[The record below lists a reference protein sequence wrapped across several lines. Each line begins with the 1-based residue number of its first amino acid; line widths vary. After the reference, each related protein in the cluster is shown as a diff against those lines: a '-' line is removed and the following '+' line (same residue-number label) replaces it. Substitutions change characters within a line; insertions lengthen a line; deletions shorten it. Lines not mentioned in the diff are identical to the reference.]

1 MIDYNEQ
8 RRRNQAIAQNGND
21 GYIYAV
27 QDINDMV
34 DELNE
39 TMAADLLA
47 DIICDM
53 SDDDWHR
60 FAHEILMRLS
70 TDKEHDSSFIYDQ
83 LVERRL
89 AQISNP
95 EGLPSDA

>member
-1 MIDYNEQ
+1 MIDFNDEQ

-21 GYIYAV
+21 GYVYAV
-27 QDINDMV
+27 QDVNDMV

-47 DIICDM
+47 DIIRDM
-53 SDDDWHR
+53 SDAQWHR
-60 FAHEILMRLS
+60 FAHEILMRLA
-70 TDKEHDSSFIYDQ
+70 TDKEQDRSFIYDQ

-89 AQISNP
+89 KQIDEP
-95 EGLPSDA
+95 EG